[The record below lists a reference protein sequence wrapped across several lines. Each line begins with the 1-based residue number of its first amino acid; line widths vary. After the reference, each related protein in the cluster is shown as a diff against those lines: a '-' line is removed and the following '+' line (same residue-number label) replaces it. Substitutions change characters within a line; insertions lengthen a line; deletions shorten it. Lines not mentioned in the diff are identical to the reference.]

1 MGSTRIVHQVRMIF
15 NCSSVKFS
23 GSWWPVAWWLG
34 TVGWCAIS
42 CYGCYWLRLSG
53 KKPWIW
59 SQEFHRPKQP
69 DFFINKI
76 HETKNQKWNI
86 SSSPWRFSDLIAKG
100 PEGFTKGRPKSIL
113 PAPAPATE
121 TPPSWVG
128 YVATRGVAR
137 SGRCANWPS
146 ENVLRQFWCGWI
158 YTVWKKSCGLMVDW
172 CMLLIET
179 PKCHEMYAFY
189 TLWPPWN
196 GIMNQPGKLL
206 RCQGDRWR
214 DLWGDRSRGRK
225 SLKVE
230 IGDSLELMYNGT
242 WQSQSYLSFQICT
255 YINININIYTK
266 I

>member
-1 MGSTRIVHQVRMIF
+1 MDILVIKLSAKSTSVRVGSTRMVHQVRMIF

-158 YTVWKKSCGLMVDW
+158 YTVWKKRCGLMVDW

-179 PKCHEMYAFY
+179 PKCHEMYAWN
-189 TLWPPWN
+189 TLTTLKWHHESTWKTPEMPRWPVTWPV
-196 GIMNQPGKLL
+196 
-206 RCQGDRWR
+206 RW
-214 DLWGDRSRGRK
+214 
-225 SLKVE
+225 
-230 IGDSLELMYNGT
+230 
-242 WQSQSYLSFQICT
+242 
-255 YINININIYTK
+255 
-266 I
+266 

>member
-1 MGSTRIVHQVRMIF
+1 MDVIDWGYQEKNLDLKKRSFIDPNNQMFFNHQIDETENHQVEHIF
-15 NCSSVKFS
+15 
-23 GSWWPVAWWLG
+23 
-34 TVGWCAIS
+34 
-42 CYGCYWLRLSG
+42 
-53 KKPWIW
+53 
-59 SQEFHRPKQP
+59 
-69 DFFINKI
+69 
-76 HETKNQKWNI
+76 
-86 SSSPWRFSDLIAKG
+86 SPGRFSDLIA
-100 PEGFTKGRPKSIL
+100 EVQGFTKGPKSIL

-179 PKCHEMYAFY
+179 PECHEMYAFY

-206 RCQGDRWR
+206 RCQGDRWG

-255 YINININIYTK
+255 YIKININIYIQK
-266 I
+266 YKYL